1 MWNLIFKNDKNQ
13 LMYKTETDLQIP
25 KTNTVTKGGGRINQ
39 EPEINEH
46 ILLYIYK
53 RDNQQGPTVQHREL
67 YSTFC
72 DNQYEKR
79 I

>member
-39 EPEINEH
+39 KPEINEH

-53 RDNQQGPTVQHREL
+53 RDNQQGPTVQHRERHSIFSNNL
-67 YSTFC
+67 
-72 DNQYEKR
+72 
-79 I
+79 